1 MLAVGFEPA
10 QHELNRVF
18 GVSRGNLP
26 RKFHSGCKVCALL
39 TAESCIHQLHQ
50 HRSGPV
56 LISGLLVGTN
66 LASRFNMPH
75 GSITR
80 FAASR
85 DGMAFKPINILQ
97 TVLSCRYVTHQ
108 PAHSASVLAPVYS

>member
-10 QHELNRVF
+10 QHELDRVF
-18 GVSRGNLP
+18 GVSHGNLP

-56 LISGLLVGTN
+56 LISGLLACTN
-66 LASRFNMPH
+66 LASRFKH
-75 GSITR
+75 
-80 FAASR
+80 
-85 DGMAFKPINILQ
+85 
-97 TVLSCRYVTHQ
+97 
-108 PAHSASVLAPVYS
+108 APW